1 MPAHEVGGCR
11 GAFGIFRKT
20 MGINQLIRRKNLD
33 RLRADAESSSAVPLK
48 RSLGAWDL
56 TSLGIGA
63 VIGAG
68 IFAVIGT
75 AAAGGSSHHGAG
87 PAVSLS
93 FVITAVACAF
103 CAFCYAEFASIV
115 PIAGS
120 AYTYSYATLG
130 EMIAWIVGW
139 DLILEYGIGNVAVA
153 IGWSAYCNQLLHG
166 LGVHV
171 PPWLAVDWRSAHQ
184 AAQAALSSG
193 GTVPSG
199 MAIALEAWKTAPVIG
214 GFHVIFNLL
223 AAGVVAF
230 VTWILIIGIK
240 ESARFNNVMV
250 ALKLAI
256 LVFFIVVGAM
266 YVKPSNWSPF
276 MPNGFTGVWI
286 GASLIFFAFIGF
298 DAVSTAAEECR
309 NPGRDM
315 PIGIIASLGIC
326 TVIYV
331 ATAAVLTGIEPW
343 QKLGVANPLASAFS
357 SIGLDWAAGIVS
369 LGAVISMTAVLLV
382 FQLGQPRIF
391 FAMSRDGLLP
401 KYFARV
407 HPRYQTP
414 HVTTIWSGVA
424 VGSIAGVTNINE
436 MVELTNIGTLFA
448 FVLVC
453 AGVIILRRTDP
464 GRPRSFRT
472 PFVPVV
478 PLLGIAMC
486 LYLMLGLPWATWL
499 RFGLWLAAGLAV
511 YFAYG
516 YWHSLL
522 KKSG

>member
-1 MPAHEVGGCR
+1 MN
-11 GAFGIFRKT
+11 IK
-20 MGINQLIRRKNLD
+20 QLIRRKSLD
-33 RLRADAESSSAVPLK
+33 KLHADAERSGSLPLK

-75 AAAGGSSHHGAG
+75 AATGGSGPHGAG
-87 PAVSLS
+87 PAVTLS
-93 FVITAVACAF
+93 FVITAIACAF

-130 EMIAWIVGW
+130 EMVAWIVGW
-139 DLILEYGIGNVAVA
+139 VLMLEYGIGNVAVS
-153 IGWSAYCNQLLHG
+153 IGWAAYCYQLLEG
-166 LGVHV
+166 LGVHL
-171 PPWLAVDWRSAHQ
+171 PAWLAVDWRSAHQ
-184 AAQAALSSG
+184 AAEAALAAG
-193 GTVPSG
+193 GDVPTS
-199 MAIALEAWKTAPVIG
+199 MALALEAWRTAPTIG
-214 GFHVIFNLL
+214 GFHVVVNLL
-223 AAGVVAF
+223 AASVVAF
-230 VTWILIIGIK
+230 VTWILVIGIK

-250 ALKLAI
+250 VLKLAI
-256 LVFFIVVGAM
+256 LLFFIAVGFS
-266 YVKPSNWSPF
+266 YVKPENWSPF

-343 QKLGVANPLASAFS
+343 QKLGVANPLASAFAS
-357 SIGLDWAAGIVS
+357 LGLDWAAGVVS

-407 HPRYQTP
+407 HPRHQTP
-414 HVTTIWSGVA
+414 HVTTIWAGIV
-424 VGSIAGVTNINE
+424 VGSLSAVANINE

-453 AGVIILRRTDP
+453 AGIIILRRTDP
-464 GRPRSFRT
+464 DRPRAFKT
-472 PFVPVV
+472 PLVPLV

-486 LYLMLGLPWATWL
+486 LYLMLGLPWSTWL
-499 RFGLWLAAGLAV
+499 RFGLFLAAGLAV

-516 YWHSLL
+516 FWHSHLR
-522 KKSG
+522 KSG

>member
-1 MPAHEVGGCR
+1 LAHEVSER
-11 GAFGIFRKT
+11 RTPSLFVRIT
-20 MGINQLIRRKNLD
+20 MGINQLIRRKNIE
-33 RLRADAESSSAVPLK
+33 RIRADAESSGAVSLK
-48 RSLGAWDL
+48 RSLGPWDL

-75 AAAGGSSHHGAG
+75 AAAGGSSQLGAG
-87 PAVSLS
+87 PGVTLS
-93 FVITAVACAF
+93 FVITAIACAF

-139 DLILEYGIGNVAVA
+139 DLILEYGIGNVAVS
-153 IGWSAYCNQLLHG
+153 IGWAAYCYQLLEG

-184 AAQAALSSG
+184 AAEAALAAG
-193 GTVPSG
+193 GNVPSN
-199 MAIALEAWKTAPVIG
+199 MAIAFEAWKTAPTIG
-214 GFHVIFNLL
+214 GLHIIFNLL

-230 VTWILIIGIK
+230 VTWILVIGIK

-256 LVFFIVVGAM
+256 LAFFIIVGAM
-266 YVKPSNWSPF
+266 YVKPANWHPF

-315 PIGIIASLGIC
+315 PIGIMASLGIC

-357 SIGLDWAAGIVS
+357 SIGLDWAAGVVS

-407 HPRYQTP
+407 HPRFQTP
-414 HVTTIWSGVA
+414 HVTTIWAGVV
-424 VGSIAGVTNINE
+424 VGSISAVANINE

-464 GRPRSFRT
+464 DRPRTFRT
-472 PFVPVV
+472 PLVPLI

-486 LYLMLGLPWATWL
+486 LYLMLGLPWETWL
-499 RFGLWLAAGLAV
+499 RFGLWLAAGVAV
-511 YFAYG
+511 YFMYG
-516 YWHSLL
+516 YWHSHL